1 MERTLGLIAG
11 AGILPGRVA
20 AEAARQGWRVV
31 AFAFQDA
38 PGLADHAHDVVPS
51 RLEDIQS
58 VIAELMARGVSAA
71 IFVGK
76 FGKQELFTRRDRDVD
91 DAARNLA
98 SGGLSDGALAE
109 MAVTVLSGMGIEV
122 LDQRRFLS
130 PWIVPPGVLTARPPT
145 PEEAAEIREGLA
157 LAHRLASFGIGQTI
171 VRSLGVTVA
180 VEAAEGT
187 DATIRRG
194 ARLAGRGAVVVKA
207 AGESPD
213 YRFDIPTVG
222 PATLE
227 AMAEGGATA
236 LGIEGGKLLLVDRE
250 AFVRA
255 ADEAGIAVL
264 SVDGPA

>member
-38 PGLADHAHDVVPS
+38 PGLADHAQHVVPS

-58 VIAELMARGVSAA
+58 VISELAARGVSAA
-71 IFVGK
+71 VFVGK
-76 FGKQELFTRRDRDVD
+76 FGKQELFARRDQEVD
-91 DAARNLA
+91 DAARLLA
-98 SGGLSDGALAE
+98 RGGLSDGALAE
-109 MAVTVLSGMGIEV
+109 MAVTVLTSMGIEV
-122 LDQRRFLS
+122 LDQRRFLA
-130 PWIVPPGVLTARPPT
+130 PWIVPPGVLTARAPT
-145 PEEAAEIREGLA
+145 SQEAAEIREGLA
-157 LAHRLASFGIGQTI
+157 LAHQLASFGIGQTI

-194 ARLAGRGAVVVKA
+194 VRLAGRGAVVVKA
-207 AGESPD
+207 AGASPD

-222 PATLE
+222 PATLA

-255 ADEAGIAVL
+255 ADDAGIAVL
-264 SVDGPA
+264 SVDGTA

>member
-1 MERTLGLIAG
+1 
-11 AGILPGRVA
+11 
-20 AEAARQGWRVV
+20 
-31 AFAFQDA
+31 
-38 PGLADHAHDVVPS
+38 
-51 RLEDIQS
+51 
-58 VIAELMARGVSAA
+58 
-71 IFVGK
+71 
-76 FGKQELFTRRDRDVD
+76 
-91 DAARNLA
+91 
-98 SGGLSDGALAE
+98 

-207 AGESPD
+207 AGESP
-213 YRFDIPTVG
+213 T
-222 PATLE
+222 
-227 AMAEGGATA
+227 TA
-236 LGIEGGKLLLVDRE
+236 STSPRWAPPRSRRWPRAAPPRSGSRE
-250 AFVRA
+250 ASSCSSTARHSSA
-255 ADEAGIAVL
+255 PPTRPG
-264 SVDGPA
+264 SPS